1 LIEVNKYGINWLII
15 ELNKSSGNYVHLS
28 AKNNGLCWEGVLN
41 CDLYKGPFLALV
53 HIKSRDRALYNV
65 QGRFRLYSPELE
77 QFGYKNQ
84 ELKRMFYWYH
94 ILQDKYTFSK
104 SMFKPYGT
112 RYRMSLTS
120 ALKKDA
126 DVTYDDILAV
136 ANLFNNIPLY
146 SPQFREPDMYI
157 IRVKSRDFL
166 VINDNIY
173 NNLPSKWTVQDLTS
187 LLDNQKN
194 SVYQMYE
201 QFWQEIAEHRAKNK
215 PVKLLINNKDIQIVR
230 EEFSKYGINSIVK
243 MPKSINYVIQ
253 EMEVTK

>member
-1 LIEVNKYGINWLII
+1 
-15 ELNKSSGNYVHLS
+15 
-28 AKNNGLCWEGVLN
+28 LN

-84 ELKRMFYWYH
+84 ELKRMFHWYH
-94 ILQDKYTFSK
+94 ILQDGYTFSK
-104 SMFKPYGT
+104 SMFRPYGT

-146 SPQFREPDMYI
+146 SPNLE
-157 IRVKSRDFL
+157 SRICIL
-166 VINDNIY
+166 
-173 NNLPSKWTVQDLTS
+173 S
-187 LLDNQKN
+187 
-194 SVYQMYE
+194 E
-201 QFWQEIAEHRAKNK
+201 
-215 PVKLLINNKDIQIVR
+215 
-230 EEFSKYGINSIVK
+230 
-243 MPKSINYVIQ
+243 
-253 EMEVTK
+253 

>member
-1 LIEVNKYGINWLII
+1 MIEVNKYGINWLIS

-28 AKNNGLCWEGVLN
+28 AKNNGLCWEGVLY

-53 HIKSRDRALYNV
+53 HIKSRDRALYDV

-84 ELKRMFYWYH
+84 ELKRMFHWYH
-94 ILQDKYTFSK
+94 ILQDGYTFSK
-104 SMFKPYGT
+104 SMFRPYGT

-126 DVTYDDILAV
+126 NVTYDDILAV
-136 ANLFNNIPLY
+136 ANLFNSIPLY
-146 SPQFREPDMYI
+146 SPKFREPDMYI
-157 IRVKSRDFL
+157 IRVKNRDFL
-166 VINDNIY
+166 VI
-173 NNLPSKWTVQDLTS
+173 NNLPSKWTAQDLTS
-187 LLDNQKN
+187 LLASQTNN
-194 SVYQMYE
+194 VYQIYE

-215 PVKLLINNKDIQIVR
+215 PVKLLVSVKNNKDTQIVR

-253 EMEVTK
+253 EMEVTR